1 MITVRPAAERGQTDW
16 GWLDSRHTF
25 SFGEYHDPRHMGF
38 RSLRVINDDRVTPGA
53 GFGTHGHRD
62 MEILSYVLEGGLEHK
77 DSTGGGGII
86 RPGEIQ
92 FMRAG
97 TGVTHSEYNASKTE
111 PVHFLQI
118 WVMPDTRGLAPR
130 YDQKPFDT
138 AAARGGFVLLASKEG
153 GTAPSRCTRTSR
165 CGWRGSARATSGSTP
180 LPRDATPGSTWRAAR
195 SRSTVARSRR
205 ETARPSPRRP
215 HCTSWAAGVPRCFS
229 STSPEGRAPAR
240 RTRALHSVE

>member
-1 MITVRPAAERGQTDW
+1 VITIRPAAERGRTDW

-25 SFGEYHDPRHMGF
+25 SFGEYYDPRHAGF
-38 RSLRVINDDRVTPGA
+38 RSLRVVNDDRVKPGA

-77 DSTGGGGII
+77 DSTGGGGVI

-118 WVMPDTRGLAPR
+118 WIVPDERGLAPG
-130 YDQKPFDT
+130 YDQKAFD
-138 AAARGGFVLLASKEG
+138 AAAAHRGFVLLASQG
-153 GTAPSRCTRTSR
+153 GRDGSIPVHQDVALWMTRLGDGEERVHSLAPGRHA
-165 CGWRGSARATSGSTP
+165 WVHVARGSAALDGRTLVEG
-180 LPRDATPGSTWRAAR
+180 DGAAVSEEASIR
-195 SRSTVARSRR
+195 L
-205 ETARPSPRRP
+205 
-215 HCTSWAAGVPRCFS
+215 AGRGEAEVLLFDL
-229 STSPEGRAPAR
+229 A
-240 RTRALHSVE
+240 

>member
-1 MITVRPAAERGQTDW
+1 MLWTQAPDELAEEESVITVRPAAERGHTDW

-97 TGVTHSEYNASKTE
+97 TGVTHSEYNGSKAE

-138 AAARGGFVLLASKEG
+138 AAAREGFVLLASRDGRDGSIQVHQDVSLWMARLGEG
-153 GTAPSRCTRTSR
+153 DERKHALAPGRHA
-165 CGWRGSARATSGSTP
+165 W
-180 LPRDATPGSTWRAAR
+180 LHAAR
-195 SRSTVARSRR
+195 GTV
-205 ETARPSPRRP
+205 TLN
-215 HCTSWAAGVPRCFS
+215 
-229 STSPEGRAPAR
+229 GRALEEGDGA
-240 RTRALHSVE
+240 AVSEEASVQLVGHGDAEVLLFDLS

>member
-1 MITVRPAAERGQTDW
+1 MISIRPAAERGQTDW

-25 SFGEYHDPRHMGF
+25 SFGEYYDPLRMGF

-77 DSTGGGGII
+77 DSTGGGGVI

-97 TGVTHSEYNASKTE
+97 TGVTHSEYNASPTE

-118 WVMPDTRGLAPR
+118 WIVPDSRGLAPG
-130 YDQKPFDT
+130 YGQKTFDQE
-138 AAARGGFVLLASKEG
+138 AARRGFVLLASKDGREG
-153 GTAPSRCTRTSR
+153 SIQVHQDVAVSMARVGEGDERGYPLAPGRHA
-165 CGWRGSARATSGSTP
+165 WVH
-180 LPRDATPGSTWRAAR
+180 
-195 SRSTVARSRR
+195 VARGAV
-205 ETARPSPRRP
+205 T
-215 HCTSWAAGVPRCFS
+215 VN
-229 STSPEGRAPAR
+229 GRALEAGDGAEISEEDGVR
-240 RTRALHSVE
+240 LVGRGDAEILLFDLA